1 MRSTPPGPTTTPG
14 ITPVK
19 LARVSE
25 QTAPEHRDRSETS
38 GDEAS
43 AADRL
48 RHGSSFGAAAA
59 AYAEHRPGYAEAA
72 VRWALEPVGNP
83 QPAGVRV
90 ADVGAGT
97 GKLTATLISLGAE
110 VTAVEPDPQMLAEL
124 RQTMPAVRS
133 VPGSAEEIPLPDASL
148 DAVLA
153 GQAMHWFDVDRALP
167 EIARVLRPGGV
178 LAGLWNVD
186 DDRVGWVAGLAEI
199 SKRKSSITL
208 TRWRDGAGQSR
219 QERLVE
225 GGSGLFE
232 AAEVAEFGHG
242 QVRTADSLLATI
254 GTHSHLL
261 VMDEAERVALLARV
275 DDFLRRQPE
284 TARGEFT
291 LPMVTVVLRA
301 RRR

>member
-1 MRSTPPGPTTTPG
+1 MSEQ
-14 ITPVK
+14 ITPDNPNR
-19 LARVSE
+19 AESE
-25 QTAPEHRDRSETS
+25 AE
-38 GDEAS
+38 

-48 RHGSSFGAAAA
+48 LHGSSFGAAAA

-72 VRWALEPVGNP
+72 VRWALEPVRDGRP
-83 QPAGVRV
+83 VRV

-97 GKLTATLISLGAE
+97 GKLTATLIGLGAE

-124 RQTMPAVRS
+124 RRTMPEVRS

-153 GQAMHWFDVDRALP
+153 GQAMHWFDMNRALP
-167 EIARVLRPGGV
+167 EIARVLRPGGM

-186 DDRVGWVAGLAEI
+186 DDRVGWVAGLAEM
-199 SKRKSSITL
+199 SKRKSSVTL
-208 TRWRDGAGQSR
+208 TTWRGSAAKSR
-219 QERLVE
+219 QEQLLGE
-225 GGSGLFE
+225 ASDLFS
-232 AAEVAEFGHG
+232 AAEVGEFGHG

-261 VMDEAERVALLARV
+261 VMEEAERARLLARV
-275 DDFLRRQPE
+275 GDFLRSQPE
-284 TARGEFT
+284 TAHGEFT
-291 LPMVTVVLRA
+291 LPLVTVGLRA

>member
-1 MRSTPPGPTTTPG
+1 M
-14 ITPVK
+14 
-19 LARVSE
+19 SE
-25 QTAPEHRDRSETS
+25 QTAPLTTRTAAESEA
-38 GDEAS
+38 E

-72 VRWALEPVGNP
+72 VRWALEPVRDR
-83 QPAGVRV
+83 QPVRV
-90 ADVGAGT
+90 ADIGAGT
-97 GKLTATLISLGAE
+97 GKLTATLVRLGAE

-124 RQTMPAVRS
+124 RRTMPEVSS

-153 GQAMHWFDVDRALP
+153 GQAMHWFDMDRALP

-208 TRWRDGAGQSR
+208 TRGGAARPSPGRSSCSR
-219 QERLVE
+219 RSRTCSPRPRRASSGTARPAPPIPCWPPSARTPTSWSWKRPNGPGCSPGSRLPAQPA
-225 GGSGLFE
+225 GDR
-232 AAEVAEFGHG
+232 
-242 QVRTADSLLATI
+242 RTASSRCRWSPWA
-254 GTHSHLL
+254 
-261 VMDEAERVALLARV
+261 
-275 DDFLRRQPE
+275 
-284 TARGEFT
+284 
-291 LPMVTVVLRA
+291 LRA

>member
-1 MRSTPPGPTTTPG
+1 M
-14 ITPVK
+14 
-19 LARVSE
+19 SE
-25 QTAPEHRDRSETS
+25 QTTPDNPNRAESEA
-38 GDEAS
+38 E

-48 RHGSSFGAAAA
+48 LHGSSFGAAAA

-72 VRWALEPVGNP
+72 VRWALEPVRDRRP
-83 QPAGVRV
+83 VRV

-97 GKLTATLISLGAE
+97 GKLTATLIGLGAE

-124 RQTMPAVRS
+124 RRTMPEVRS

-153 GQAMHWFDVDRALP
+153 GQAMHWFDMNRALP

-186 DDRVGWVAGLAEI
+186 DDRVGWVAGLAEM

-208 TRWRDGAGQSR
+208 TTWRGSAAKSR
-219 QERLVE
+219 QEQLLGE
-225 GGSGLFE
+225 ASDLFS
-232 AAEVAEFGHG
+232 AAEVSEFGHG

-261 VMDEAERVALLARV
+261 VMEEAERARLLARV
-275 DDFLRRQPE
+275 GDFLRSQPE
-284 TARGEFT
+284 TAHGEFT
-291 LPMVTVVLRA
+291 LPMVTVGLRV

>member
-83 QPAGVRV
+83 EPAGVRV

-97 GKLTATLISLGAE
+97 GKLTATLVSLSAE

-153 GQAMHWFDVDRALP
+153 GQAMHWFDMDRALP

-219 QERLVE
+219 QERL
-225 GGSGLFE
+225 GSGLFE